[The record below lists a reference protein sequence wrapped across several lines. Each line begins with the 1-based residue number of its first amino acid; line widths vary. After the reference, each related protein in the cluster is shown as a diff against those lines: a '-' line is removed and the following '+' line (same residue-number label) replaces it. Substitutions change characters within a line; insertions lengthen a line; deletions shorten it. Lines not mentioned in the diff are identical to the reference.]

1 MTGMATPSEPEAP
14 VDPTPLVLE
23 LRVHG
28 VNNTTPH
35 DMLDLPTEAVRMVTG
50 DSLGSFWQRK
60 ADVPNPKPTERGHTP
75 AGVVRE
81 AYSWGNLARTTFGG
95 PSGAVG
101 AVVQGVGRVLWTM
114 LLPFALTNVA
124 YWSRRLHHG
133 RPGRP
138 STDPDHPVPPAE
150 QFRPLTERKAGGAWI
165 FRFGGLLLSLLTAAT
180 ATVLAVDVVGV
191 QCRPVPSVSAAC
203 TNIPDFMGFLA
214 GWSLGQRIALL
225 SLIPVALLA
234 ALWALSSYTRTR
246 FEQAT
251 RNQRPRSVGSTD
263 RQAELPTS
271 ATCSPRW
278 PLLSTPGFWN
288 HSPISGPSSHV
299 HLALPVALV
308 IAISSWHL
316 ATHASGLAVVLHAAL
331 FATSLAVLLW
341 GTWVLLRLAPLAADI
356 DLTPEEEASNPTRLR
371 EHESLR
377 DSRRLVVTAA
387 LTFVVFL
394 TVALTSGQ
402 VGDEDIS
409 AMTGTQVAIDL
420 LLALLVALVVTA
432 LSVRRAALDEQ
443 RRFRG
448 SIELALPGL
457 VLGVVAVDLLG
468 GWRWLSWW
476 PVERPWWVGVLL
488 AAAVLAIGSV
498 AVRISR
504 GPDITAVAGSSLTE
518 AQATGWGGRA
528 PGVFLGLASYFC
540 FVIASTLALGI
551 ADRFNGDHSAG
562 SLLGLEVPN
571 GAAVGLARDLVV
583 PAPLGWFAVAAGL
596 GVLLLGAV
604 MGISASRWG
613 PLPARLTTLAWPAG
627 TLSVNAVGD
636 PSGPNSP
643 GGPGDPGEK
652 DGPMARA
659 VFAKRRFAAGA
670 HRAEPVLAGILLTCG
685 AAIALIGAARAFAPV
700 RDLGPNIVTAGH
712 AILAIAATVSL
723 GSASGTSAGGRPT
736 RPLGILWDLAGVVPR
751 AAHPLGPP
759 CYSERVVPEVL
770 ARCRWWL
777 TEEGSGT
784 RDEALSGS
792 PRAVLLSAHSLGGVL
807 AVAAILG
814 SPWPTEAGWHPPDP
828 HQGHRDTPNRWMVP
842 RFGLITY
849 GTQLRAFFS
858 RYFPELLGPAVLGV
872 APARAASLTAA
883 DPWEGHWAPQV
894 GADPPPRPL
903 AGSVRHL
910 LGAALPDDAD
920 ESATVP
926 APRWVS
932 LWRLTDY
939 LGMPLVAMPPG
950 EGFAG
955 PTSPAYAWRD
965 WYATEVDY
973 TAYLLTVMTHGE
985 YPRTPEYG
993 DAVALLRDELTAPAA
1008 QGDSP

>member
-1 MTGMATPSEPEAP
+1 MDSASGRPVPDGHEPASPAP
-14 VDPTPLVLE
+14 QVLE

-35 DMLDLPTEAVRMVTG
+35 DMLDLPAEAIRMVTG
-50 DSLGSFWQRK
+50 DTLGSFWQRK
-60 ADVPNPKPTERGHTP
+60 DDVPNPKPTERGHTP
-75 AGVVRE
+75 DGVVRE

-95 PSGAVG
+95 PSGAIG
-101 AVVQGVGRVLWTM
+101 TLVQGVSRVLWTM

-124 YWSRRLHHG
+124 YWSRRLHYG
-133 RPGRP
+133 PPGR
-138 STDPDHPVPPAE
+138 AL
-150 QFRPLTERKAGGAWI
+150 FRPLTERKAGGAWI

-180 ATVLAVDVVGV
+180 ATVLSVDVVGV
-191 QCRPVPSVSAAC
+191 QCRPVPAVPAAC
-203 TNIPDFMGFLA
+203 TNIPDIVGFLA
-214 GWSLGQRIALL
+214 GWSLGQRMAFL

-251 RNQRPRSVGSTD
+251 RNQRPRSVDSIN
-263 RQAELPTS
+263 RRAELPTS
-271 ATCSPRW
+271 ATASPRW

-288 HSPISGPSSHV
+288 HSPISGPSAHV
-299 HLALPVALV
+299 HLAVPVALV
-308 IAISSWHL
+308 IAVSSWHL
-316 ATHASGLAVVLHAAL
+316 ATHTSGLAVVLNTAL
-331 FATSLAVLLW
+331 FVASLAVLLW

-371 EHESLR
+371 EKESLR

-387 LTFVVFL
+387 LTFIAFL
-394 TVALTSGQ
+394 IVALALGTATDDD
-402 VGDEDIS
+402 VS
-409 AMTGTQVAIDL
+409 AMTGTGVAIDL

-448 SIELALPGL
+448 SIELALPGV
-457 VLGVVAVDLLG
+457 VLGVLAVDLLG

-476 PVERPWWVGVLL
+476 PAERPWWVGVLL
-488 AAAVLAIGSV
+488 AAAVLVIGLV
-498 AVRISR
+498 AARLSR
-504 GPDITAVAGSSLTE
+504 GPGIPAFDGSPLTE

-528 PGVFLGLASYFC
+528 PGVFLGLAAYFC
-540 FVIASTLALGI
+540 LVIASTLTLGI

-562 SLLGLEVPN
+562 SLLGLGVPN
-571 GAAVGLARDLVV
+571 GSQAGPARDLVV
-583 PAPLGWFAVAAGL
+583 PAPLGWFALAAGL

-604 MGISASRWG
+604 VGVCALRWG

-627 TLSVNAVGD
+627 TLSVNGVGD
-636 PSGPNSP
+636 PSGPNGP
-643 GGPGDPGEK
+643 GGPGDPGEQ

-670 HRAEPVLAGILLTCG
+670 HRAEPLLAGILLTCG
-685 AAIALIGAARAFAPV
+685 AAIALIGVARAFEPV
-700 RDLGPNIVTAGH
+700 RDVGPNIVTAGH
-712 AILAIAATVSL
+712 AILALAATATL
-723 GSASGTSAGGRPT
+723 GLASGTSAGGRPT

-751 AAHPLGPP
+751 SAHPLGPP
-759 CYSERVVPEVL
+759 CYGERVVPELL

-777 TEEGSGT
+777 TQEGAGT
-784 RDEALSGS
+784 PDEALSGS
-792 PRAVLLSAHSLGGVL
+792 PRAVVMSAHSLGGVL
-807 AVAAILG
+807 AVAAVLG
-814 SPWPTEAGWHPPDP
+814 APWPTEAGWHPPDP
-828 HQGHRDTPNRWMVP
+828 RQDHQATPNRWMVP
-842 RFGLITY
+842 RFGLVTY
-849 GTQLRAFFS
+849 GTQLRAYFS

-872 APARAASLTAA
+872 APARAASLTAP
-883 DPWEGHWAPQV
+883 DPWEGQWAPQV

-903 AGSVRHL
+903 PGSVRHL
-910 LGAALPDDAD
+910 LGAAPPDDAAAG
-920 ESATVP
+920 ATLP

-950 EGFAG
+950 EGFVG

-985 YPRTPEYG
+985 YPRTAEYG
-993 DAVALLRDELTAPAA
+993 DAVALLRDELTPPGAGNGNP
-1008 QGDSP
+1008 